1 MGTNDDAR
9 LLINQIVAAYNSR
22 DVDALVTF
30 YRSDIMYWSPL
41 DDLKTGIDAVREH
54 LDHLHESLP
63 DEQMQAQ
70 TIVTD
75 GELVVVEFES
85 TGTNPAGQPYAIEFT
100 EVFELRGGKV
110 ASIKTYLDPEEVAD
124 VMSRRQGPSA

>member
-1 MGTNDDAR
+1 QPDIT
-9 LLINQIVAAYNSR
+9 YWC
-22 DVDALVTF
+22 AL
-30 YRSDIMYWSPL
+30 DGL
-41 DDLKTGIDAVREH
+41 QEGIDAVREH
-54 LDHLHESLP
+54 LDHLHETLP

-85 TGTNPAGQPYAIEFT
+85 TGTNPAGRPYAIEFT

-110 ASIKTYLDPEEVAD
+110 ASIKTYLDPEEVTD